1 MAKLHIVN
9 PYNSIAM
16 FRMTAPLMADD
27 ALPRLYSV
35 TTGPMIDPE
44 ADINYHVPWHTM
56 AGAER
61 GTSKHVILY
70 THCNPPDMPALL
82 DACERADGIVCM
94 SFKGRAELVEMGVDP
109 AKLWVIYAGA
119 DTFAFRRRNIGIIAS
134 DQPNG
139 RKRLHL
145 LVDLVWQMD
154 KNDLAALNF
163 VMAGN
168 GLEPYAKQMMAA
180 GANVEMFSELTDE
193 SLQSLYAQ
201 LDALLVTGY
210 AEGGPLTFMEAYA
223 CGVPVYSP
231 AIGYAADFSDDEHVY
246 TDINDLAEKLRKLA
260 APAVQNSRLASALG
274 WSQYVYE
281 HALVFGRLMGQSV
294 ELQDGA
300 DRYVQLLDIIRDSQ
314 ARRIVEIGTWNGA
327 RAVQMIQEAAKNYPI
342 GDVEYIGFDLFEQQT
357 GEIYRREFSKT
368 GWPVSV
374 VQRRITA
381 TGCQNAL
388 IPGFTSN
395 TIRKALP
402 LNCADLFFIDGG
414 HSIETIA
421 GDWREVEKRMTDESI
436 AVFDDYYY
444 GEHPAGIGCNA
455 TIDALDLSKWE
466 VTHLPITTETAGLK
480 IGMVKVKR
488 KNADLFLFGRN
499 TSARNSSFDLRMHF
513 TGSMSRVLSGNAPLP
528 AKNTGELGRITATS

>member
-16 FRMTAPLMADD
+16 LRMTAPLMQSD
-27 ALPRLYSV
+27 ALPKLYSV
-35 TTGPMIDPE
+35 TTGPMVDPE

-56 AGAER
+56 VNAER

-70 THCNPPDMPALL
+70 THCNPPDVAALL
-82 DACERADGIVCM
+82 DACERADNVICM
-94 SFKGRAELVEMGVDP
+94 SFKGRSELVEIGVDP
-109 AKLWVIYAGA
+109 AKLWVIYAGC

-154 KNDLAALNF
+154 KSDLSALNF
-163 VMAGN
+163 VLAGN
-168 GLEPYAKQMMAA
+168 GLEPYAKQMQAA
-180 GANVEMFSELTDE
+180 GANVELFTELSDE
-193 SLQSLYAQ
+193 GLQSMYSQ

-231 AIGYAADFSDDEHVY
+231 EIGYAADFSDAEHTY
-246 TDINDLAEKLRKLA
+246 TDIKDLADKLHKLA
-260 APAVQNSRLASALG
+260 APAMQNSRLASALG

-300 DRYVQLLDIIRDSQ
+300 DRYVQLLDIVRESK

-327 RAVQMIQEAAKNYPI
+327 RAVQMIQEAAKTHPMR
-342 GDVEYIGFDLFEQQT
+342 DVEYIGFDLFEQQT
-357 GEIYRREFSKT
+357 GEMHRKEFSKT
-368 GWPVSV
+368 AWPADLVR
-374 VQRRITA
+374 RRIRA
-381 TGCQNAL
+381 TKCMKAI
-388 IPGFTSN
+388 IPGPTSK
-395 TIRKALP
+395 TLKMMAVRG
-402 LNCADLFFIDGG
+402 DLYFIDGG

-421 GDWREVEKRMTDESI
+421 SDWAEIEKYMTDESI
-436 AVFDDYYY
+436 AVFDDYYH
-444 GEHPAGIGCNA
+444 GDHPAGIGCNI
-455 TIDALDLSKWE
+455 TIDNLSPVLWE
-466 VTHLPITTETAGLK
+466 VTHLPVITKTAGLQ
-480 IGMVKVKR
+480 IGMVKVRKR
-488 KNADLFLFGRN
+488 NADVSLFGRN
-499 TSARNSSFDLRMHF
+499 TPARDNSFDLRMHF
-513 TGSMSRVLSGNAPLP
+513 TGSMSRVFSGDVPLP
-528 AKNTGELGRITATS
+528 AKSESELGRSTPTP